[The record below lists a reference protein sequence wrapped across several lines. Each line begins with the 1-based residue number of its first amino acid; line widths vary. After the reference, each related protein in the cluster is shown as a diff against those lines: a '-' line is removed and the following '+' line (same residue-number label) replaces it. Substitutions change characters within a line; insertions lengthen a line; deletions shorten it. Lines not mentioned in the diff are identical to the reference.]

1 MKIDETTGEIL
12 SDNGGEL
19 TLQDRAKLALK
30 GNDANLIELAKE
42 SQELS
47 TIKTED
53 NYKEIKTAENKLVKM
68 RLLITDMGKT
78 ARDDANKFAK
88 AVIAEEKRLI
98 GLIEPEEERLK
109 ALRFDWDEAIRI
121 EAGKVFAA
129 QEEKRLRL
137 QSIDDSLEV
146 GLNFGDGVAQ
156 VEKRIELVKNVLI
169 NDPDLTSEAVTRL
182 ELKKLTTLNTLSSA
196 LQAAKDAEVANASMA
211 ELKRLNDAKFA
222 EMQEKSQADEKRK
235 LALENAPDAE
245 KLNDWVMNIRNVP
258 FPIMSSTQGQQTKLD
273 IIDKLE
279 GLLVR
284 VQAATAKM
292 IDL

>member
-1 MKIDETTGEIL
+1 MKVDELTGEIL
-12 SDNGGEL
+12 SDNGGDL

-42 SQELS
+42 SKELS

-109 ALRFDWDEAIRI
+109 ALRFDWDESIRI

-129 QEEKRLRL
+129 AEEKRLRL
-137 QSIDDSLEV
+137 QAIDDSLEV

-156 VEKRIELVKNVLI
+156 VEKRIELVKNVVI
-169 NDPDLTSEAVTRL
+169 NDHDLTNEAVTRL

-196 LQAAKDAEVANASMA
+196 LQAAKDAEVANTSML
-211 ELKRLNDAKFA
+211 ELKHLNDAKFA

-258 FPIMSSTQGQQTKLD
+258 FPTMSSTQGQQTKLD

>member
-42 SQELS
+42 SKELS

-156 VEKRIELVKNVLI
+156 VEKRIELVKNVAI
-169 NDPDLTSEAVTRL
+169 NDPDLTNEAVTRL

-196 LQAAKDAEVANASMA
+196 LQAAKDAEVENASMA